1 MKQCPICRSTEG
13 VREYFY
19 GMPTEA
25 PDPAKFV
32 IGGRVVFE
40 DMPDYKC
47 LTCSTDFY
55 EKFAKYHN
63 RFVSSDASGIS
74 FQCPNCKEWYPAVSD
89 TGDHKCSID

>member
-1 MKQCPICRSTEG
+1 
-13 VREYFY
+13 
-19 GMPTEA
+19 MPAEA
-25 PDPAKFV
+25 PDPAKFI
-32 IGGRVVFE
+32 IGGCVVFE

-55 EKFAKYHN
+55 EKLEKYQN

-74 FQCPNCKEWYPAVSD
+74 FQCPNCKGWYPAVSD